1 MAYILDQK
9 RALPLIERKVQAAN
23 IGAAAD
29 FQGLNVG
36 VNRAED
42 FAAYGITA
50 DQARQGY
57 SAIAEALP
65 TSFKLAEIDDVSF
78 SQDELENE
86 VFKGDAQAAEKRRK
100 LASRERAR
108 FSASGGTN
116 QYSFE
121 RDKGSY

>member
-1 MAYILDQK
+1 
-9 RALPLIERKVQAAN
+9 
-23 IGAAAD
+23 
-29 FQGLNVG
+29 LNVD

-57 SAIAEALP
+57 SAIAESLP
-65 TSFKLAEIDDVSF
+65 TATKLADIDNVEF
-78 SQDELENE
+78 SQADLENE
-86 VFKGDAQAAEKRRK
+86 VFKGDAAAAEKRKR

-108 FSASGGTN
+108 FSSSGGTN

-121 RDKGSY
+121 RDKGQF